1 VSPNQ
6 LDILRQLEET
16 TTNLLAELEK
26 SLPAIN
32 EALYAEVLDLIAG
45 LDKTI
50 TGRVKATVAN
60 LKKVNSFRGVLDK
73 VADQQEYGQAI
84 GAFLKGFDTTSS
96 LINEYFITVVKDFH
110 GNKSAY
116 EAIRQANIQTTVDG
130 LLGSGLDTNLKDPVI
145 KMLRQNVAGA
155 TDSKALRQLLK
166 NEILGTP
173 TANPK
178 LVSYVKQV
186 SSDSLYQY
194 EANYLQAVSQDLE
207 LKYYYYQGTKIADS
221 RQFCVERAG
230 KYFREEEVRSWGSLH
245 WAGQIKGTNAD
256 NILTN
261 RGGYNCSHLI
271 IPISKELYERQTGQK
286 SS

>member
-1 VSPNQ
+1 VSPKQ
-6 LDILRQLEET
+6 LNILRQLEET
-16 TTNLLAELEK
+16 TANLLAELEK
-26 SLPAIN
+26 ALPAIN
-32 EALYAEVLDLIAG
+32 EALYDEVLDLIAD

-50 TGRVKATVAN
+50 TGRIKATVAN
-60 LKKVNSFRGVLDK
+60 LKKVNSFRSVLDK
-73 VADQQEYGQAI
+73 VAKKQEYGQAI
-84 GAFLKGFDTTSS
+84 GAFLKGFDTASG
-96 LINEYFITVVKDFH
+96 LINEYFITVVKDFQA
-110 GNKSAY
+110 NKAAY
-116 EAIRQANIQTTVDG
+116 QAIRQSNIQTTVDG

-155 TDSKALRQLLK
+155 TDSKALRELLK

-194 EANYLQAVSQDLE
+194 EANYLQSVSQDLG

-230 KYFREEEVRSWGSLH
+230 KYFREEEVRSWGSLK

-261 RGGYNCSHLI
+261 RGGYGCKHLI
-271 IPISKELYERQTGQK
+271 IPISKDLYERQTK
-286 SS
+286 